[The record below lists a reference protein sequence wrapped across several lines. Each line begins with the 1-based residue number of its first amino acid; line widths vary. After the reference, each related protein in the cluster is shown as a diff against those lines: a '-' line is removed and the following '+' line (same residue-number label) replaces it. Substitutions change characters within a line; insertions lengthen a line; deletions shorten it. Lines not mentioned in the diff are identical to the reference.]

1 MEIDKIKIAQELG
14 EIDLFICSSG
24 FETRSTNLALSL
36 DDKKV
41 KNPILFHLDETYNL
55 SSKNSA
61 VIKEKF
67 KILDVVVYPKNNPL
81 GTFDIFYF
89 TLKDIKDKISKSKIS
104 VIIDVST
111 FTREVLLILIK
122 VISLEIFSAFETK
135 IVYTPNESYSND
147 DGGTLWLTKGVREIR
162 SILGFSGLHSPS
174 KKLLLIILNGFEE
187 ERTEQI
193 IESFEPNKLI
203 IGKPSKKGSIN
214 PELNLIACTKFEE
227 VKLKYNNISFDEFEF
242 SCADIKITED
252 ILNQLI
258 DKNEEYN
265 IVISPLNNKI
275 STISVALVGLKREE
289 IQICYAS
296 ANQYNIDANGKASDY
311 FLVFN
316 LNELLK

>member
-1 MEIDKIKIAQELG
+1 MEIDKIKIVQELG

-24 FETRSTNLALSL
+24 FEIRSTNLALSL
-36 DDKKV
+36 DNEKV
-41 KNPILFHLDETYNL
+41 KIPILFHLDETYNL
-55 SSKNSA
+55 SLKNLLL
-61 VIKEKF
+61 IKEKF
-67 KILDVVVYPKNNPL
+67 ETLDVVVYPKNNPL

-89 TLKDIKDKISKSKIS
+89 TLKDIKDKISKPKIN
-104 VIIDVST
+104 VVIDVST

-122 VISLEIFSAFETK
+122 VISLEIFSVFDTK
-135 IVYTPNESYSND
+135 IVYTPNESYCND
-147 DGGTLWLTKGVREIR
+147 GNTLWLTKGVREIR

-193 IESFEPNKLI
+193 IQSFEPNKLI
-203 IGKPSKKGSIN
+203 IGKPSEIGSVN

-227 VKLKYNNISFDEFEF
+227 LKIKNNNIIFQEFEF
-242 SCADIKITED
+242 SCTDIKVTED
-252 ILNQLI
+252 VLNRI
-258 DKNEEYN
+258 IEKNDEFN

-275 STISVALVGLKREE
+275 STISVALVGLKREDV
-289 IQICYAS
+289 QICYAS
-296 ANQYNIDANGKASDY
+296 ANQYNIDANAKSSDY